1 MILRNEPQR
10 HRVHRE
16 RISASVLGHFFI
28 WKSLKANLS
37 GAFLLQA
44 NLSGA
49 NLSEANL
56 SGADLT
62 AAMMP
67 DGTIHP

>member
-1 MILRNEPQR
+1 
-10 HRVHRE
+10 
-16 RISASVLGHFFI
+16 LGHFFI

>member
-28 WKSLKANLS
+28 WKSLKDNLVRLS
-37 GAFLLQA
+37 VGIEHYLDLQTDLE
-44 NLSGA
+44 NSLS
-49 NLSEANL
+49 
-56 SGADLT
+56 
-62 AAMMP
+62 
-67 DGTIHP
+67 